1 MENSCAVVEALLFL
15 LLVSVGKRVGRAGVL
30 ARFSRT

>member
-15 LLVSVGKRVGRAGVL
+15 SVGKRVGRAGVL
-30 ARFSRT
+30 ARFSRI